1 MSQYDL
7 EIKNARIEGYE
18 DLVNIR
24 ILDGE
29 IAKIASVFANSSEEI
44 TVLNSYDAKGHLVSP
59 GFFESHIHLDKA
71 CILDRCTIEEGT
83 LEEAVEQ
90 TGKAKKSFTEDDVYQ
105 RAANV
110 VEMAIKKGTMGI
122 RTFVETDPK
131 TELRSLKAIQ
141 KVRQQYA
148 FAIDIEICAFAQEGL
163 TGSIATQHLIKKALE
178 NGADLIGGCPYK
190 DEDPSAHIEMIF
202 DIAQEYDVDVDF
214 HLDFDLDP
222 ENSSI
227 PKIAEEVR
235 KRAYQGRV
243 SIGHV
248 TKLSAMTAE
257 QKKKMFSLLM
267 EAKITLTVLP
277 ATDIFLNGRDYR
289 KLIPRGMVNANELAN
304 FGIRTTISSNNILNA
319 FTPFGDASLLRMGNM
334 YANIAQ
340 IAKDDEL
347 EEVYR
352 MIGENAARL
361 LGTYKPI
368 KEGSPATLL
377 ILETN
382 SSIDVVRRIAQ
393 PIAGFKNGTQTFS
406 NEPAI
411 ILKTE

>member
-1 MSQYDL
+1 
-7 EIKNARIEGYE
+7 
-18 DLVNIR
+18 
-24 ILDGE
+24 
-29 IAKIASVFANSSEEI
+29 
-44 TVLNSYDAKGHLVSP
+44 
-59 GFFESHIHLDKA
+59 
-71 CILDRCTIEEGT
+71 
-83 LEEAVEQ
+83 
-90 TGKAKKSFTEDDVYQ
+90 
-105 RAANV
+105 
-110 VEMAIKKGTMGI
+110 
-122 RTFVETDPK
+122 
-131 TELRSLKAIQ
+131 
-141 KVRQQYA
+141 
-148 FAIDIEICAFAQEGL
+148 
-163 TGSIATQHLIKKALE
+163 
-178 NGADLIGGCPYK
+178 
-190 DEDPSAHIEMIF
+190 
-202 DIAQEYDVDVDF
+202 
-214 HLDFDLDP
+214 
-222 ENSSI
+222 NSSI

-257 QKKKMFSLLM
+257 QKKKMFNLLL

-289 KLIPRGMVNANELAN
+289 KLIPRGMVNANEIAN

-361 LGTYKPI
+361 LGMYKPI

-382 SSIDVVRRIAQ
+382 SSIDAVRSIAQ
-393 PIAGFKNGTQTFS
+393 PIAGFKNGRQTFS